1 MRAFLAGLLVVV
13 GLLLLPLANLGI
25 WTQRTL
31 LSTSGFTS
39 LGNDVLAQP
48 AVRSALA
55 NRLAD
60 ELEQQAPV
68 LRLGR
73 SFVVPAVEQVIQTP
87 QFDVIFDQAVGDMH
101 AQLTRGDEQLTL
113 NLGAILP
120 LVKELVAKVNGTL
133 ASAIPSESQLPAFT
147 VVKKSEVP
155 QIWQGVDLTRDASWL
170 FPILS
175 LLAFAGAVLVA
186 KRRDFTL
193 IIIGL
198 GTVFVA
204 LVLILGLKVG
214 RDPLSDVA
222 GNTVN
227 HEAFDAG
234 YDTVTSSFIDQT
246 IVLGL
251 LGVAATVGGIA
262 WNRVAAHHRP
272 AGRAQEWA

>member
-1 MRAFLAGLLVVV
+1 MRAFLAGLLVVI
-13 GLLLLPLANLGI
+13 GLVLLPLANLGV

-31 LSTSGFTS
+31 LSTSAFTS

-48 AVRSALA
+48 AVRDALA

-60 ELEQQAPV
+60 ELEKQAPV

-73 SFVVPAVEQVIQTP
+73 SVVVPAVEQVVQTP
-87 QFDVIFDQAVGDMH
+87 QFSVIFDRAVGDMH
-101 AQLTRGDEQLTL
+101 AQLTRGDDQLTL

-120 LVKELVAKVNGTL
+120 LVKQLVAEVNGNL
-133 ASAIPSESQLPAFT
+133 AAAIPGESQFPAFT

-155 QIWQGVDLTRDASWL
+155 QLWQGIELTRDASWL

-175 LLAFAGAVLVA
+175 LLALAGGVLVA

-193 IIIGL
+193 IVIGL
-198 GTVFVA
+198 GIVFVA
-204 LVLILGLKVG
+204 LVLVLGLKVG
-214 RDPLSDVA
+214 RDPLSNVA
-222 GNTVN
+222 GSTVN
-227 HEAFDAG
+227 VAAFDAG

-251 LGVAATVGGIA
+251 LGAVVTIGGIV
-262 WNRVAAHHRP
+262 WNRVAAHHRT
-272 AGRAQEWA
+272 AEWL